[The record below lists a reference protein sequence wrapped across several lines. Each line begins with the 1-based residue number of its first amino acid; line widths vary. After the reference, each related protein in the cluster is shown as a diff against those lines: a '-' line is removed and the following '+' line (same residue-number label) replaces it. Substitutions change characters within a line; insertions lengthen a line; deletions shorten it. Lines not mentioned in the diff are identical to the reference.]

1 MKLEDP
7 DEKYKR
13 IDDYSQN
20 KAKKWLEDY
29 VNGLNGVTPKMITD
43 RGPAYK
49 RASKNAIKKAQ
60 SILYREISDTYEIFH
75 GNWLSFEYF
84 KVDDPVEKLWERF
97 IEYAK
102 WSTQNNNLSISDD
115 IKKSICSDF
124 VKHLEMLIKIVEK
137 YDTFFHKL
145 VYHMRYKEHVSDSGK
160 IAICEIMNAKYT
172 KNVLSVLV
180 KKYKISNTRIYKIWR
195 GQEYYAGLTFKVD
208 QNQNIDW
215 DKEIESIYD
224 LYAELPPESHQS
236 ITNPS

>member
-160 IAICEIMNAKYT
+160 IGTPETMR
-172 KNVLSVLV
+172 KNEMI
-180 KKYKISNTRIYKIWR
+180 IS
-195 GQEYYAGLTFKVD
+195 QPM
-208 QNQNIDW
+208 
-215 DKEIESIYD
+215 
-224 LYAELPPESHQS
+224 LPHISD
-236 ITNPS
+236 